1 MGEDAAL
8 AVEIALPLHPEYRT
22 MPMVW
27 YIPPL
32 SPVVDA
38 LTETGH
44 DGEEAGNLFG
54 AIDALRIP
62 KEYLAELFTAGDT
75 GVIDTVLRRLAAMRS
90 TMRDINLA
98 REVDTGIAEAVGLDE
113 ATVLEMYRLLAV
125 AKYEER
131 YVIPAAHTEQ
141 AKQLEETGCSLDF
154 DEGPGMYG
162 SGPFGEASGVPVPV
176 AVENFHAL
184 KVRQTSEAVLDTSS
198 KEGRVNLLNWDG
210 KGAPTGLFPADSDKE
225 GS

>member
-1 MGEDAAL
+1 
-8 AVEIALPLHPEYRT
+8 

-38 LTETGH
+38 LAETGN
-44 DGEEAGNLFG
+44 DGEDAANLFG

-75 GVIDTVLRRLAAMRS
+75 EVIDLVLRRLAAMRS
-90 TMRDINLA
+90 TMRDVNLGNEIDPA
-98 REVDTGIAEAVGLDE
+98 AAEAVGYDQ
-113 ATVLEMYRLLAV
+113 ATVLELYRLLAV

-131 YVIPAAHTEQ
+131 YVVPTAHSEQ
-141 AKQLEETGCSLDF
+141 AKNLEEAGCSLDF

-184 KVRQTSEAVLDTSS
+184 KERQTAGSLPDSERSA
-198 KEGRVNLLNWDG
+198 GRVNLLNWDG
-210 KGAPTGLFPADSDKE
+210 RGAPTGLFPSTRE
-225 GS
+225 GDE